1 MKWQS
6 LSPDTLTFAE
16 AAPLPAALPMFGSAV
31 DGAFGLLGWRR
42 KRKNT
47 AAIAAAGLALLFGI
61 VVAPPRASALVISQ
75 VYGGGGNSGATY
87 TNDFIEIF
95 NNGTTAQ
102 ALIGLSVQYSSATG
116 SFSALTD
123 LTGSLAPGQYYL
135 IQEAAGAGGTT
146 HLPSPDATGMIF
158 LSETDGVVA
167 LVSGNLSL
175 NCGNPTPCSPSQL
188 AAVIDLVG
196 YGTANLFEGTGAA
209 ASPSNTT
216 AIFRAGGGYT
226 DTNDNAAD
234 FGVGSPDPRNTERP
248 LNLNN
253 VNIDATPLPAALPL
267 FATGLGA
274 LGALGWRRKRKQAA

>member
-1 MKWQS
+1 MK
-6 LSPDTLTFAE
+6 
-16 AAPLPAALPMFGSAV
+16 FGRLATTAISA
-31 DGAFGLLGWRR
+31 
-42 KRKNT
+42 
-47 AAIAAAGLALLFGI
+47 LALLFGI

-95 NNGTTAQ
+95 NNGSTAQ
-102 ALIGLSVQYSSATG
+102 SLNGLSVQFASSAGVFIG
-116 SFSALTD
+116 SNVTD
-123 LTGSLAPGQYYL
+123 LFNFTLNPGQYFL
-135 IQEAAGAGGTT
+135 IQESAGAGGTT
-146 HLPSPDATGMIF
+146 HLPSPDATGTIN
-158 LSETDGVVA
+158 LSATDGVVA
-167 LVSGNLSL
+167 LVNGTTSL

-209 ASPSNTT
+209 PSLSNTT

-253 VNIDATPLPAALPL
+253 VNIGATPLPAALPL
-267 FATGLGA
+267 FATGLGV
-274 LGALGWRRKRKQAA
+274 LGLLGWRRKRITKAITA